1 MKECFILKDSAT
13 ENFVMP
19 LSHSHVFFE
28 MYILQKGKRQLYI
41 ENNDYAMS
49 ENELI
54 IIPPQTL
61 HRTEGDPYTRY
72 LVNFTEDYL
81 DEFQSQIVAL
91 CQHQKIPMTPSEAE
105 RIFYLVETML
115 NIQEKFHE
123 KNSGKEYP
131 MQVLFSY
138 LIFELSRLK
147 NIPTQKFV
155 QGKSFSPRTK
165 KILKYIEANYNT
177 RITLESLSEQFYC
190 SKPALYNDFKKNTGL
205 SIIDYLLKT
214 RLKVAKELLLNSRK
228 NIAEIATAC
237 GFSSQEYFY
246 LIFKKHEG
254 ISPSAY
260 RKTHK

>member
-1 MKECFILKDSAT
+1 MKECFLLKDSAT
-13 ENFVMP
+13 DNFVMP

-41 ENNDYAMS
+41 ENNDYSMN

-54 IIPPQTL
+54 VIPAQTL
-61 HRTEGDPYTRY
+61 HRTEGEPYTRY

-81 DEFQSQIVAL
+81 DDFQYKTIDL
-91 CQHQKIPMTPSEAE
+91 CQQQKISMSPMEAE
-105 RIFYLVETML
+105 RIFYLAETML
-115 NIQEKFHE
+115 SIQNKFHE
-123 KNSGKEYP
+123 KNEDKDYP
-131 MQVLFSY
+131 LHVLFSY
-138 LIFELSRLK
+138 LIFEISRLK
-147 NIPTQKFV
+147 NFPKQKFV
-155 QGKSFSPRTK
+155 QGKSFSIRTK

-177 RITLESLSEQFYC
+177 HITLDTLSAQFYC

-214 RLKVAKELLLNSRK
+214 RLKVAQALLLNSK
-228 NIAEIATAC
+228 KTIAEIADAC
-237 GFSSQEYFY
+237 GFSSQSYFY
-246 LIFKKHEG
+246 LIFTKHIG